1 MWSLLPPRHQG
12 GNESFL
18 YSIFWAASPRLAQ
31 AKVRLVL
38 HCGAASSNSGQHFR
52 AYHIFG
58 LMKEG
63 KPNPGR
69 AEGLILALET
79 RKKLKLRRRWGQVEE
94 GQQLTLLS
102 VQRRDWSSGSLS
114 DLSRVMQQEGVETQ
128 TQALVTSPQLPSCM
142 LAGARVQR
150 GSCPHHRKEAPCS
163 PLHLSAGDWDPAEI
177 LPGLASQIGGEWG
190 SKEG

>member
-31 AKVRLVL
+31 AKVRPVL

-128 TQALVTSPQLPSCM
+128 TQALVTSPQLPSCH
-142 LAGARVQR
+142 ACRSSSPARKLPSSQE
-150 GSCPHHRKEAPCS
+150 GSPM
-163 PLHLSAGDWDPAEI
+163 
-177 LPGLASQIGGEWG
+177 
-190 SKEG
+190 